1 MGIVLFP
8 RYIRDLFVVKYTML
22 LLFLLSSHDEN
33 LYVIIHPRIAGVNV
47 PKYNLICGL
56 DANEVGF
63 IYEIIQTR
71 MNDDINITLS
81 YFRFSFILEL
91 RNIKPAPK

>member
-8 RYIRDLFVVKYTML
+8 RYKRDFFIVKYTML
-22 LLFLLSSHDEN
+22 LLFLQSNHDEN
-33 LYVIIHPRIAGVNV
+33 LYVITHPRIAGINV
-47 PKYNLICGL
+47 PKYNFNLGL

-71 MNDDINITLS
+71 INDDINIALS

-91 RNIKPAPK
+91 RNIKPTPK

>member
-8 RYIRDLFVVKYTML
+8 RYKRDFFIVRYAMF

-33 LYVIIHPRIAGVNV
+33 LYVIIHPKIAGKNV
-47 PKYNLICGL
+47 PKYNFNLGL

-63 IYEIIQTR
+63 IYEIAQTR
-71 MNDDINITLS
+71 INDDINITLS
-81 YFRFSFILEL
+81 YFRFLLILEL
-91 RNIKPAPK
+91 RNIKPTPR